1 MFSDF
6 QHCIRQNSQNLSKT
20 GLFSS
25 RKGKDMHIEDDPKK
39 PTFEVGDKVMLIQD
53 SDTVW
58 VVTKVHKESS
68 GAKYD
73 IRPDAPKPLKSV
85 PQDEL
90 TTPV

>member
-1 MFSDF
+1 
-6 QHCIRQNSQNLSKT
+6 
-20 GLFSS
+20 
-25 RKGKDMHIEDDPKK
+25 MHIESDPKK
-39 PTFEVGDKVMLIQD
+39 PTFDVGDKVMLLQD

-58 VVTKVHKESS
+58 IITRVYTDDN

-73 IRPDAPKPLKSV
+73 IRPDAPSPLKLV

>member
-1 MFSDF
+1 
-6 QHCIRQNSQNLSKT
+6 
-20 GLFSS
+20 LFSS